1 MRNRASNSWSRSL
14 EYGKSI
20 IIDVLSNDSDF
31 HNDFGSSGGGGSVS
45 YWVLML
51 LALLGWRR
59 RA

>member
-1 MRNRASNSWSRSL
+1 M
-14 EYGKSI
+14 
-20 IIDVLSNDSDF
+20 IDVLSNDPDL
-31 HNDFGSSGGGGSVS
+31 HNDFVSSGGGGSAS

>member
-1 MRNRASNSWSRSL
+1 M
-14 EYGKSI
+14 
-20 IIDVLSNDSDF
+20 IDVLSNDSDL
-31 HNDFGSSGGGGSVS
+31 HNDFGSSGGGGSAS